1 MNTLQIAKKEVISVV
16 DYLGNEIFIPNSML
30 DRKVNAF
37 KTKAKFLIKAGLI
50 SEMDS
55 VSFDEEFTSNDSL
68 LLISGGREWNSSLW
82 SHWSSNGSSIRDGL
96 LYTRYYVIKC
106 NEWLTDLSI

>member
-1 MNTLQIAKKEVISVV
+1 MNTLQINKKEVIAVV

-50 SEMDS
+50 SKTDS
-55 VSFDEEFTSNDSL
+55 VSFDEEFTSNRKFFRISVYTRGVHMLEITPDSL
-68 LLISGGREWNSSLW
+68 DGFEIKNFMGTVTTGKW
-82 SHWSSNGSSIRDGL
+82 SE
-96 LYTRYYVIKC
+96 IKK
-106 NEWLTDLSI
+106 ELS

>member
-1 MNTLQIAKKEVISVV
+1 MNTLQIAKKEVIAVV

-55 VSFDEEFTSNDSL
+55 VSFDEEFTSNRKFFRISVYTKGLHMLEITPDSL
-68 LLISGGREWNSSLW
+68 DGFKIENFMDGTVTTGKW
-82 SHWSSNGSSIRDGL
+82 SE
-96 LYTRYYVIKC
+96 IKK
-106 NEWLTDLSI
+106 ELS